1 MKTADRKDRKNGKD
15 RKDRPSY
22 RDSVRVKVKPT
33 DVSPRGARGG
43 ILIRMDDGDRI
54 MEFVISRSRARD
66 VAVALKK
73 AVAALEDV
81 PVRERSKKEA
91 RHE

>member
-1 MKTADRKDRKNGKD
+1 MKTADRKDRKHRRDGT
-15 RKDRPSY
+15 DRPSY

-33 DVSPRGARGG
+33 DVSPRGAGGG

-73 AVAALEDV
+73 AVAALEDIQ
-81 PVRERSKKEA
+81 VREHAKKET

>member
-1 MKTADRKDRKNGKD
+1 MKTADRKDRKNG
-15 RKDRPSY
+15 KDRPSY

-73 AVAALEDV
+73 AVAALEDIQ
-81 PVRERSKKEA
+81 VREHAKKET